1 MRAACC
7 GIRAATDSL
16 HAESTIAV
24 RFHFIFCVL
33 GLGMLASLITAITE
47 LDLAEQSV
55 ARAAVEAIA
64 REKLRRISETH
75 SRGSLEPSTPPVT
88 ATAAPLEQGEF
99 MEERAETPQQSVG
112 SSDSEQEEEPDAG
125 LAQAAS
131 LQRQV
136 PPVARVNA
144 DGPMPLPMPP
154 ADVRLRPTPPNSPPW
169 FVPQSPAAP
178 PPLLLH
184 SDSNGLVSQSF
195 IARGAEER
203 ARARAERAARVA
215 ERRMTMA
222 QRVEE
227 DALHANTAQQHRRIL
242 SPAEWSDA

>member
-1 MRAACC
+1 
-7 GIRAATDSL
+7 
-16 HAESTIAV
+16 
-24 RFHFIFCVL
+24 
-33 GLGMLASLITAITE
+33 MLASLITAITE

-55 ARAAVEAIA
+55 ARAAAEAAA
-64 REKLRRISETH
+64 RQKLRRISETH
-75 SRGSLEPSTPPVT
+75 SRGSLEPATPPVT
-88 ATAAPLEQGEF
+88 VTGAPLEQGEF
-99 MEERAETPQQSVG
+99 MEERAVTPQQSAG
-112 SSDSEQEEEPDAG
+112 SSDSEDEEPGRG
-125 LAQAAS
+125 LPHTPS
-131 LQRQV
+131 LQRQI
-136 PPVARVNA
+136 PPAARLNA
-144 DGPMPLPMPP
+144 GGPLPLPMPP

-169 FVPQSPAAP
+169 FVPQASPAAP

-184 SDSNGLVSQSF
+184 SDVNGLVSQAF

>member
-1 MRAACC
+1 MLQQP
-7 GIRAATDSL
+7 AATDSL
-16 HAESTIAV
+16 RTESTIAV

-33 GLGMLASLITAITE
+33 GLGMLASLIAAITE

-55 ARAAVEAIA
+55 ARAAAEAAA
-64 REKLRRISETH
+64 RQKLRRISETH

-88 ATAAPLEQGEF
+88 VTGAPLEQGEF
-99 MEERAETPQQSVG
+99 MEERAVTPQQSAG
-112 SSDSEQEEEPDAG
+112 SSDSEDEEDDRVQG
-125 LAQAAS
+125 LPRAPS
-131 LQRQV
+131 LQRQI
-136 PPVARVNA
+136 PPAARV
-144 DGPMPLPMPP
+144 DTGGPPPLPMPP
-154 ADVRLRPTPPNSPPW
+154 ADMRLRPTPPNSPPW
-169 FVPQSPAAP
+169 FVPQASPAAP
-178 PPLLLH
+178 PPLQLH
-184 SDSNGLVSQSF
+184 SDVNGLVSQSF